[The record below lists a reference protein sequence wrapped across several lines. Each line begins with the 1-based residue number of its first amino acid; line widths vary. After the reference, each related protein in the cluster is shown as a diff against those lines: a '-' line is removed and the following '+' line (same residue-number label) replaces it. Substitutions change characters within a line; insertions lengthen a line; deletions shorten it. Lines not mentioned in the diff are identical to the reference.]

1 MHPNVLFFLN
11 DSNKK
16 MLRFYS
22 LNKFL
27 VWSLVVACV
36 WYGLI
41 SLVNHYC
48 FRTYALDLGLYT
60 NALYDYAHFQFN
72 DSLTFKE
79 TPENLLADHFDLY
92 LPLLSPL
99 SYFFGSYTLLI
110 VQIAALLFGAT
121 GIYKLVAQW
130 FPTSRIKYYAL
141 LYFLFFFSNF
151 ASLAFDYHSSTVA
164 SMFVPWVFLSFQDKR
179 WKQGWFFLVLIL
191 IAKEN
196 MSLWMVFVCAG
207 IAWIYRKDKQAAKQA
222 LLMSLLS
229 LVYFI
234 VIFGY
239 IMPLLSNSGK
249 YPHFNYAVLGE
260 NVRESITYL
269 ISHPIESLRLL
280 FINHNGDPMYDY
292 VKAELWIFIG
302 ALGFL
307 MIRKPVYLLMLIPV
321 LGQKLYNNT
330 PGIWGVQGQ
339 YAIEFAP
346 ILTIATFDVIRTIRH
361 EKYREC
367 IALLMV
373 LLSVVFAIRVMDNT
387 YSYVEKARIRIYKKA
402 HYSREFSIQEA
413 HRVLK
418 KIPNNL
424 TVSAQSPFVPH
435 LALRDKIYTFPQIGN
450 AEYVLFS
457 PVDNPYPASQEAF
470 DRITDSLRHAPGWE
484 KIYDTNELVLLKRK
498 K

>member
-1 MHPNVLFFLN
+1 
-11 DSNKK
+11 
-16 MLRFYS
+16 MLKIYS
-22 LNKFL
+22 GNKFL
-27 VWSLVVACV
+27 VWSLVAACTL
-36 WYGLI
+36 YGFI

-99 SYFFGSYTLLI
+99 SYLFGSYTLLI

-121 GIYKLVAQW
+121 GIYRLAAQW
-130 FPTSRIKYYAL
+130 FPSSRMKYYAL
-141 LYFLFFFSNF
+141 LYFLFFFANF

-164 SMFVPWVFLSFQDKR
+164 SMFVPWLFLSFQNKR
-179 WKQGWFFLVLIL
+179 WKQAWFFLVLIL
-191 IAKEN
+191 VAKEN

-207 IAWIYRKDKQAAKQA
+207 IAWLYRKDKQAVRQA

-229 LVYFI
+229 LVYFV

-239 IMPLLSNSGK
+239 VMPLLSNSGQ
-249 YPHFNYAVLGE
+249 YPHFNYAVLGTD
-260 NVRESITYL
+260 VRESITYL
-269 ISHPIESLRLL
+269 ISHPVESFRLL

-307 MIRKPVYLLMLIPV
+307 MIRNPVYLLMLIPV
-321 LGQKLYNNT
+321 LGQKLYNNV
-330 PGIWGVQGQ
+330 PGIWGIQGQ

-346 ILTIATFDVIRTIRH
+346 ILTIATFDVIREIKH
-361 EKYREC
+361 EKRREYV
-367 IALLMV
+367 AVLMV
-373 LLSVVFAIRVMDNT
+373 FLSVVFAIRVMDNT

-402 HYSREFSIQEA
+402 HYNREFSIQEA

-418 KIPNNL
+418 KIPGGV

-435 LALRDKIYTFPQIGN
+435 LALRDTIYTFPQIGN
-450 AEYVLFS
+450 AEYILFS

-484 KIYDTNELVLLKRK
+484 KVHDTKELVLLKRK